1 MVGLPLH
8 LHRPIVRLLRNFT
21 IASLWISPLLMF
33 ARLFLSHDC
42 MPYT

>member
-21 IASLWISPLLMF
+21 IALWISPLLMF